1 VIGERALTSGMEL
14 AGIKYS
20 RTATNQIEAEEAV
33 KGVLDS
39 GDVGIVIINSRVS
52 SMVKERK
59 LRRAIESGVLPI
71 FVEVPGYGEAVWE
84 GDQLRKLI
92 MRAIGIDISA
102 K

>member
-1 VIGERALTSGMEL
+1 M

-20 RTATNQIEAEEAV
+20 RTVTNQMEAEGAV
-33 KGVLDS
+33 KEVLDS
-39 GDVGIVIINSRVS
+39 GDVGIVIINSKVS

-59 LRRAIESGVLPI
+59 LKKAIEGGVLPI
-71 FVEVPGYGEAVWE
+71 FVEVPGYGESAWE
-84 GDQLRKLI
+84 DDQLRKLI